1 MHILK
6 AGRSLSRF
14 TAGENIMKANL
25 ISKNVTVNG
34 RRTSLRL
41 EQASWEALSDI
52 CVCEGLTIHELCSLI
67 DNRRAGAS
75 RTSAVRAFIVTY
87 YRAVA
92 AEYGALQRG
101 IASTILP
108 ELTARKS

>member
-1 MHILK
+1 
-6 AGRSLSRF
+6 
-14 TAGENIMKANL
+14 MKTKL

-41 EQASWEALSDI
+41 EQASWEAMRDI
-52 CVCEGLTIHELCSLI
+52 CECEGLTIHELCSLI
-67 DNRRAGAS
+67 DNRRDGSS
-75 RTSAVRAFIVTY
+75 RTSAVRAFIITY

-108 ELTARKS
+108 KLAARNS

>member
-1 MHILK
+1 
-6 AGRSLSRF
+6 
-14 TAGENIMKANL
+14 MKAKL
-25 ISKNVTVNG
+25 ISKNVTIKG

-41 EQASWEALSDI
+41 EQASWEAMSDI
-52 CVCEGLTIHELCSLI
+52 CKCEGLTIHELCSLI
-67 DNRRAGAS
+67 DNHRDGAS
-75 RTSAVRAFIVTY
+75 RTSAVRSFIVTY

-108 ELTARKS
+108 ELATRKS